1 MLALAG
7 GSGFQKCLDA
17 TRDGSRVAYPK
28 GVEPVPRKRK
38 GTEMLAYDAVAGVVE
53 FERLN
58 RAVVDANLEV
68 PIAATYNLA
77 SAAEAH
83 KRIEEGNVLGK
94 IALRIS

>member
-1 MLALAG
+1 
-7 GSGFQKCLDA
+7 
-17 TRDGSRVAYPK
+17 
-28 GVEPVPRKRK
+28 
-38 GTEMLAYDAVAGVVE
+38 MLAYDAVAGVFE

-58 RAVVDANLEV
+58 RAVIDANIEV

-83 KRIEEGNVLGK
+83 KQIEEGHVLGK

>member
-1 MLALAG
+1 M
-7 GSGFQKCLDA
+7 DA
-17 TRDGSRVAYPK
+17 TRDGSRVAYPN

-38 GTEMLAYDAVAGVVE
+38 GIEMLAYDAVAGVGE

-58 RAVVDANLEV
+58 RVFVDGNLEI

-83 KRIEEGNVLGK
+83 KRIEKGHVLGK
-94 IALRIS
+94 IALRVS